1 MNIFHKIVLHGLK
14 KNRTRTLVTVI
25 GVALSAALITGVST
39 LIVSLQAY
47 MINGAVIKYG
57 DWQVAFP
64 EVDSAFIQEQTTDER
79 IESVIS
85 FENIGYADLAGGENP
100 DKPYLFLAGFD
111 DRTFDALPV
120 TLLSGRMPENSGE
133 ILVPAHVASNG
144 GVKISVGDT
153 LTLAVGTRQ
162 AGGEALNQH
171 DAYRQGEEMLSPVEK
186 RTYRVV
192 GICQRPVFEERLS
205 PGYTLVTVQDT
216 ESRKGNYSTFVR
228 LKKPGEIS
236 GYVEHEA
243 EKHDY
248 FLNDEVLRFMG
259 LSSNK
264 MFNTMLYSAGAVLI
278 ALVML
283 GSVFLIYNSFSI
295 SLNERTR
302 QFGILMS
309 VGATEK
315 QLKNSVLFEG
325 LCIGAVGIPIGILA
339 GIPSIQLVLSLVNQ
353 NFSNILY
360 TDVPLTLKAP
370 VSVLMATVIISMV
383 TILISPAI
391 PARKA
396 ARMPVMECIRQTNEV
411 TVGDKDVRTSKL
423 AERIYGLE
431 GTLAL
436 KSFKRNRRRYRSIIL
451 SLTLSMV
458 LFVGTSSFS
467 EDLKQEMGTE
477 SADLSYDISFC
488 TQDMEDE
495 ELLALY
501 QKMKTAEGVTESSCQ
516 ALFGYTCTVRTDELS
531 EAYREYEGKNLRD
544 GTTELL
550 AEVRFLDDDSWEKV
564 IREMGQDIGAYTEKE
579 GKLPVIARM
588 EGNGGTDGE
597 DTKPAELFQG
607 SSVYAALIPRENGK
621 TALDKKCQ
629 VELICAR
636 EVALDTPPYE
646 EEELQTPYSLQI
658 LAPWSQKEELAPSDA
673 LVKGMLFQSEA
684 PTQSA
689 EQMQTMI
696 EGESVTASYTIQN
709 VYELL
714 EQQRNILF
722 VVNLF
727 TGVFILMISL
737 IAIANVL
744 NTISTNIRLRRR
756 ELAMLRSV
764 GMSDRDFN
772 KMMRFECILYGVRTM
787 RLGLPTAA
795 ILSWLIYRGLD
806 AGGGDIT
813 FSLPWKSL
821 AISAVGIFLAVFLS
835 MVYATKKIRKE
846 NIIDALRDEMT

>member
-1 MNIFHKIVLHGLK
+1 MCI
-14 KNRTRTLVTVI
+14 R
-25 GVALSAALITGVST
+25 
-39 LIVSLQAY
+39 
-47 MINGAVIKYG
+47 
-57 DWQVAFP
+57 
-64 EVDSAFIQEQTTDER
+64 DS
-79 IESVIS
+79 
-85 FENIGYADLAGGENP
+85 
-100 DKPYLFLAGFD
+100 
-111 DRTFDALPV
+111 
-120 TLLSGRMPENSGE
+120 
-133 ILVPAHVASNG
+133 
-144 GVKISVGDT
+144 
-153 LTLAVGTRQ
+153 GTRQ

-216 ESRKGNYSTFVR
+216 ESRKGSYSTFVR

-236 GYVEHEA
+236 GYVEQEA

-383 TILISPAI
+383 TILISAAI

-564 IREMGQDIGAYTEKE
+564 IREMGQDIGAYMEKE

-597 DTKPAELFQG
+597 DTKL
-607 SSVYAALIPRENGK
+607 
-621 TALDKKCQ
+621 
-629 VELICAR
+629 
-636 EVALDTPPYE
+636 
-646 EEELQTPYSLQI
+646 
-658 LAPWSQKEELAPSDA
+658 
-673 LVKGMLFQSEA
+673 
-684 PTQSA
+684 
-689 EQMQTMI
+689 
-696 EGESVTASYTIQN
+696 
-709 VYELL
+709 
-714 EQQRNILF
+714 
-722 VVNLF
+722 
-727 TGVFILMISL
+727 SL
-737 IAIANVL
+737 IHI
-744 NTISTNIRLRRR
+744 
-756 ELAMLRSV
+756 
-764 GMSDRDFN
+764 
-772 KMMRFECILYGVRTM
+772 
-787 RLGLPTAA
+787 
-795 ILSWLIYRGLD
+795 
-806 AGGGDIT
+806 
-813 FSLPWKSL
+813 
-821 AISAVGIFLAVFLS
+821 
-835 MVYATKKIRKE
+835 
-846 NIIDALRDEMT
+846 